1 MLVEINLLPKKEQK
15 RRTLLVLSILVT
27 ILLISVAVSTFL
39 LSRAYDVKIV
49 SLTKQLTLFKQT
61 LEKKDKG
68 KAEELNNNSKDSYV
82 ALESAVAWA
91 EGYPVK
97 TVPILRKLISLLPE
111 SGRLQ
116 TFQYSEVGTVNITVQ
131 FETSREAATYLRSLL
146 DCNWLSETKLRTLT
160 ANKIILPSIPEVTT
174 PDTINDNENTIE
186 PNNNN
191 IGAEDIE
198 FDENDKVIDYI
209 PRYIGKY
216 ELKLNNSVIKKEVK
230 ENVESLQNEEEQ

>member
-15 RRTLLVLSILVT
+15 RRTLLGLSILVS
-27 ILLISVAVSTFL
+27 ILFIAVVVSTFL
-39 LSRAYDVKIV
+39 LSRTYDTKIK
-49 SLTKQLTLFKQT
+49 SLDKQLASVKQT

-68 KAEELNNNSKDSYV
+68 KAEEINKNYNDSY
-82 ALESAVAWA
+82 ANLESAVAWA
-91 EGYPVK
+91 EGYPIK

-116 TFQYSEVGTVNITVQ
+116 TFQYSEVGTVNISVQ
-131 FETSREAATYLRSLL
+131 FETSREAAIYLRSLL

-160 ANKIILPSIPEVTT
+160 ANKIVLPTIPEEPTSNTT
-174 PDTINDNENTIE
+174 PQTIE

-191 IGAEDIE
+191 VGAGDVD
-198 FDENDKVIDYI
+198 FNDNDYEKVIDYI

-216 ELKLNNSVIKKEVK
+216 EIKLNSDVIKKEIK
-230 ENVESLQNEEEQ
+230 ENSESLKKEVHQ